1 LTDAIVFLSSFKP
14 KDVKLFF
21 FFFFFFF
28 GNSQAYKII
37 KNGVM
42 PYLSV
47 VGKKNGSSLGYYF
60 VKEVM

>member
-1 LTDAIVFLSSFKP
+1 LY
-14 KDVKLFF
+14 
-21 FFFFFFF
+21 F
-28 GNSQAYKII
+28 GNAQAYKRI
-37 KNGVM
+37 KTGVM